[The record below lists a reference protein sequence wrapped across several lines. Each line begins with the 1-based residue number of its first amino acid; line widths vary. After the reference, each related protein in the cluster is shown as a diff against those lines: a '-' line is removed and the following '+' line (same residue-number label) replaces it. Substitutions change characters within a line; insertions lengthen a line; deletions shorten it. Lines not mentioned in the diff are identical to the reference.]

1 MSLYIFLPTTITYIT
16 RLYIYI
22 CCQIADPLSRGFLLS
37 WLNLRPHTQ
46 AIWQWRPGEF
56 ANPWSSLS
64 FSLLFHHHNLRHQ
77 LWQPCF
83 CSLPT
88 WWPSGIV
95 RPWSPSSKSLIER
108 RWWDGTVWNLN
119 NNLHFKT
126 SVNSSTSLNLSSH
139 SLHLLLLLRSYET
152 WTDQPHH
159 LNLNGAMSD
168 RVFLSLGSFWFVDG
182 SSYLLRHIRFGGI
195 ETTAAGAWNHVG
207 CIEWSWEYCSGRR
220 TMNDDDPSAS
230 LFFLPSIPPPPFF
243 QKIYIKIFRFRSFIS
258 RISPFSP
265 KQTCASHL
273 NMKKKT
279 KKQKKQ
285 WKHIYIYRQKKKYI
299 FYFTFFLTYAL
310 CLLMWQVTS

>member
-77 LWQPCF
+77 LWQTCF
-83 CSLPT
+83 CSLLT

-230 LFFLPSIPPPPFF
+230 LFFLPSIPPPLFF
-243 QKIYIKIFRFRSFIS
+243 
-258 RISPFSP
+258 
-265 KQTCASHL
+265 
-273 NMKKKT
+273 
-279 KKQKKQ
+279 
-285 WKHIYIYRQKKKYI
+285 KKYI
-299 FYFTFFLTYAL
+299 
-310 CLLMWQVTS
+310 